1 MTSFTHALFAVA
13 MGAPMATA
21 AIVPTPYDAGDWLC
35 CFWKEMADLMR
46 DEGMDVSASTT
57 FAPTRHGLDAVV
69 DELFRH
75 AVFQETLGNATDI
88 IDHITL
94 SYVPGAP
101 PAFRSLWDHV
111 IVPAW
116 QHHATIHSLTK

>member
-1 MTSFTHALFAVA
+1 
-13 MGAPMATA
+13 
-21 AIVPTPYDAGDWLC
+21 
-35 CFWKEMADLMR
+35 MADAMR
-46 DEGMDVSASTT
+46 DEERDVSVSTTHSVEATFAPTRHSVEAT

-88 IDHITL
+88 IDHIAL
-94 SYVPGAP
+94 SYLPAAP

-116 QHHATIHSLTK
+116 QHHAAVHRLLTQTESK